1 MQSTRATRVARVE
14 PRLAQER
21 GNTTQ
26 IDDFHSRPTGAALR
40 DESSAPQN
48 RSMLEGQRPNSGEGT
63 PVVCQQH
70 TATEAHADD
79 HESLQAHGQLVTR
92 RVEELRPHPSFARH
106 HLNVPLAALS
116 VAASQADLGLRE
128 PITITQDNVILKGYA
143 QWKLAGLQGRETL
156 LCIEYTLSEEEAL
169 RRLLQSHHRS
179 HVLNDFARIVLALD
193 LEPWLQEKARSN
205 QRSGGQSK
213 GSSTLAKASRVDVRS
228 QIAAAAS
235 VSTGNV
241 TKVKQ
246 VLQLAHA
253 DVLEALRLG
262 DVSIHRAWLWS
273 KRDAREQTQRLFEH
287 QGEKGVRRTIRQL
300 ISRYQPEAPRP
311 VLALPELL
319 RGLQEINRRERSCN
333 IEVAVVDTHGFGI
346 LVTKELFQAIES
358 QKELPL

>member
-1 MQSTRATRVARVE
+1 V
-14 PRLAQER
+14 L
-21 GNTTQ
+21 
-26 IDDFHSRPTGAALR
+26 
-40 DESSAPQN
+40 
-48 RSMLEGQRPNSGEGT
+48 
-63 PVVCQQH
+63 
-70 TATEAHADD
+70 
-79 HESLQAHGQLVTR
+79 
-92 RVEELRPHPSFARH
+92 
-106 HLNVPLAALS
+106 
-116 VAASQADLGLRE
+116 E

-143 QWKLAGLQGRETL
+143 GWKLAGLQGRETVS
-156 LCIEYTLSEEEAL
+156 CIEYTLSEEEAL
-169 RRLLQSHHRS
+169 QRLLQSHRRS

-205 QRSGGQSK
+205 QRSGGRSK

-273 KRDAREQTQRLFEH
+273 KQDTREQAQRLFEH
-287 QGEKGVRRTIRQL
+287 QGKKGVRQTIRQL
-300 ISRYQPEAPRP
+300 ISRHQPEAPHP
-311 VLALPELL
+311 VLTLPELL
-319 RGLQEINRRERSCN
+319 RGLQEVNRERARN
-333 IEVAVVDTHGFGI
+333 IKVAVVDTPGFGI

-358 QKELPL
+358 QKELPLQCDTTSH

>member
-1 MQSTRATRVARVE
+1 
-14 PRLAQER
+14 
-21 GNTTQ
+21 
-26 IDDFHSRPTGAALR
+26 
-40 DESSAPQN
+40 
-48 RSMLEGQRPNSGEGT
+48 MLEGQRPSSGKGA
-63 PVVCQQH
+63 PLVCQQH
-70 TATEAHADD
+70 TATEAHASDQ
-79 HESLQAHGQLVTR
+79 SLQAPGQLVTR

-106 HLNVPLAALS
+106 HINVPLAALS
-116 VAASQADLGLRE
+116 VAVSQADLGLRE
-128 PITITQDNVILKGYA
+128 LIVITQDNIILKGYA
-143 QWKLAGLQGRETL
+143 EWQLGGLEGRETVR
-156 LCIEYTLSEEEAL
+156 CIEYTLSEEEAL
-169 RRLLQSHHRS
+169 QWLLQSHLQS

-246 VLQLAHA
+246 ALQLAHA

-273 KRDAREQTQRLFEH
+273 KRDAREQVERLFEH
-287 QGEKGVRRTIRQL
+287 QGKKGVRQTIRQL
-300 ISRYQPEAPRP
+300 ISRHQSEAPRP

-319 RGLQEINRRERSCN
+319 RGLQEINRGERARN
-333 IEVAVVDTHGFGI
+333 IEVAVVETPGFGI